1 MTITKFV
8 AGMLA
13 LAITGIST
21 FSATAEATSV
31 ERSNNGVAL
40 STQFI
45 ESIKESTLEVVEYT
59 DGLTSVQSI
68 KNVDALVDAVK
79 HENPS
84 INDYQLGKSVLIML
98 GDVEDFVNSLP
109 TEKVLEALEY
119 TSVERT
125 DVYLRETQNGELV
138 QISKSD
144 YDADDATAAT
154 QATIPSYSE
163 TFGKIV
169 IRSTAYKRN
178 PTYALSGRDYYSIRG
193 EIIWKGTPFFQMKD
207 LLVIS
212 STGNIDNGYDCT
224 AYGTWGD
231 AGDGGFLIDDLAH
244 LRSQDGG
251 NGNFLKL
258 SAPSVYGMGVSI
270 PVDIGTNELYFGVNH
285 VYAYYG
291 VSSQTDITCQ
301 VSYAHAIL
309 AWTPSFSVSSSGSVS
324 FGGIGI
330 QRETFY
336 GTPFTLYHS

>member
-1 MTITKFV
+1 MTITKLV

-13 LAITGIST
+13 LAIAGIST

-31 ERSNNGVAL
+31 ERANNGAAL

-45 ESIKESTLEVVEYT
+45 ESIKERTLEVVEYT
-59 DGLTSVQSI
+59 DGLSSVQSI

-79 HENPS
+79 QENPS
-84 INDYQLGKSVLIML
+84 ISDYQLGKSVLIML
-98 GDVEDFVNSLP
+98 GDDEDFVNSLP

-138 QISKSD
+138 QISKSE
-144 YDADDATAAT
+144 YDADNATAAT

-163 TFGKIV
+163 TFGKLV
-169 IRSTAYKRN
+169 LRSTAYKRN

-193 EIIWKGTPFFQMKD
+193 EVIWEGYPFFHMTD
-207 LLVIS
+207 LMVIS
-212 STGNIDNGYDCT
+212 STGNIDNNYDCT
-224 AYGTWGD
+224 AYGVWGYPE
-231 AGDGGFLIDDLAH
+231 DGFTITDYAH

-251 NGNFLKL
+251 NGEYLKL
-258 SAPSVYGMGVSI
+258 SAPSVYGMGVSM
-270 PVDIGTNELYFGVNH
+270 PTDIGDSNFSVEIDH

-309 AWTPSFSVSSSGSVS
+309 AWTPSFSVSSVGTVS
-324 FGGIGI
+324 FGGIGV

>member
-1 MTITKFV
+1 MTITKLV

-21 FSATAEATSV
+21 FSVAEATSV
-31 ERSNNGVAL
+31 ERPNNGVAL

-84 INDYQLGKSVLIML
+84 ISDYQLGRSVLIML
-98 GDVEDFVNSLP
+98 GDDEDFVNSLP

-144 YDADDATAAT
+144 YDADNATAAT

-163 TFGKIV
+163 TFGKLV

-193 EIIWKGTPFFQMKD
+193 EIVWEDYPFFHMTD
-207 LLVIS
+207 MLVIS

-224 AYGTWGD
+224 AYGTWGETPLLLED
-231 AGDGGFLIDDLAH
+231 FAH

-251 NGNFLKL
+251 DGEYLKL
-258 SAPSVYGMGVSI
+258 SAPSVYGMGVSM
-270 PVDIGTNELYFGVNH
+270 PVKIGNNDFGFDLNH

-301 VSYAHAIL
+301 VSYAHATL
-309 AWTPSFSVSSSGSVS
+309 AWTPSFSVSSSGAVS
-324 FGGIGI
+324 FGGVGV

>member
-1 MTITKFV
+1 MTITKLV

-21 FSATAEATSV
+21 FSVAEATSV
-31 ERSNNGVAL
+31 ERPNNGVAL

-84 INDYQLGKSVLIML
+84 ISDYQLGRSVLIML
-98 GDVEDFVNSLP
+98 GDDEDFVNSLP

-125 DVYLRETQNGELV
+125 DVYLRETPNGELV

-144 YDADDATAAT
+144 YDADNVTAAT

-178 PTYALSGRDYYSIRG
+178 PTYALSGRNYYSIRG
-193 EIIWKGTPFFQMKD
+193 EVFWEGSPFFRMTD

-212 STGNIDNGYDCT
+212 STGNIDNKYDCT
-224 AYGTWGD
+224 AYGTWGYPE
-231 AGDGGFLIDDLAH
+231 DGLVVNDYAH

-251 NGNFLKL
+251 DGKYLKL
-258 SAPSVYGMGVSI
+258 SAPSVYGMGVSM
-270 PVDIGTNELYFGVNH
+270 PADIGTNDFSLDIDH

-324 FGGIGI
+324 FGGVGI

>member
-1 MTITKFV
+1 MTITKLV

-21 FSATAEATSV
+21 FSAAEATSV
-31 ERSNNGVAL
+31 ERPNNGVAL

-84 INDYQLGKSVLIML
+84 ISDYQLGRSVLIML
-98 GDVEDFVNSLP
+98 GDDEDFVNSLP

-125 DVYLRETQNGELV
+125 DVYLRETPNGELV

-144 YDADDATAAT
+144 YDADNVTAAT

-178 PTYALSGRDYYSIRG
+178 PTYALSGRNYYSIRG
-193 EIIWKGTPFFQMKD
+193 EVFWEGSPFFRMTD

-212 STGNIDNGYDCT
+212 STGNIDNKYDCT
-224 AYGTWGD
+224 AYGTWGYPE
-231 AGDGGFLIDDLAH
+231 DGLVVNDYAH

-251 NGNFLKL
+251 DGKYLKL
-258 SAPSVYGMGVSI
+258 SAPSVYGMGVSM
-270 PVDIGTNELYFGVNH
+270 PADIGTNDFSLDIDH

-324 FGGIGI
+324 FGGVGI

>member
-1 MTITKFV
+1 MTITKLV

-21 FSATAEATSV
+21 FSAAEATSV
-31 ERSNNGVAL
+31 ERPNNGVSL

-59 DGLTSVQSI
+59 NGLTSVQSI

-84 INDYQLGKSVLIML
+84 ISDYQLGRSVLIML
-98 GDVEDFVNSLP
+98 GDDEDFVNSLP

-144 YDADDATAAT
+144 YDADNATAAT

-193 EIIWKGTPFFQMKD
+193 EIVWEGYPIFHMTDM
-207 LLVIS
+207 LVIS

-224 AYGTWGD
+224 AYGAWG
-231 AGDGGFLIDDLAH
+231 
-244 LRSQDGG
+244 
-251 NGNFLKL
+251 
-258 SAPSVYGMGVSI
+258 
-270 PVDIGTNELYFGVNH
+270 
-285 VYAYYG
+285 
-291 VSSQTDITCQ
+291 
-301 VSYAHAIL
+301 
-309 AWTPSFSVSSSGSVS
+309 
-324 FGGIGI
+324 
-330 QRETFY
+330 
-336 GTPFTLYHS
+336 GTPPY

>member
-1 MTITKFV
+1 MTITKLV

-21 FSATAEATSV
+21 FSVAEATSV
-31 ERSNNGVAL
+31 ERPNNGVAL

-84 INDYQLGKSVLIML
+84 ISDYQLGRSVLIML
-98 GDVEDFVNSLP
+98 GDDEDFVNSLP

-125 DVYLRETQNGELV
+125 DVYLRETPNGELV

-144 YDADDATAAT
+144 YDADNVTAAT

-178 PTYALSGRDYYSIRG
+178 PTYALSGRNYYSIRG
-193 EIIWKGTPFFQMKD
+193 EVFWEGSPFFRMTD

-212 STGNIDNGYDCT
+212 STGNIDNKYDCT
-224 AYGTWGD
+224 AYVTWGYPE
-231 AGDGGFLIDDLAH
+231 DGLVVNDYAH

-251 NGNFLKL
+251 DGKYLKL
-258 SAPSVYGMGVSI
+258 SAPSVYGMGVSM
-270 PVDIGTNELYFGVNH
+270 PADIGTNDFSLDIDH

-324 FGGIGI
+324 FGGVGI

>member
-1 MTITKFV
+1 MTITKLV

-21 FSATAEATSV
+21 FSVAEATSV
-31 ERSNNGVAL
+31 ERPNNGIAL

-84 INDYQLGKSVLIML
+84 ISDYQLGRSVLIML
-98 GDVEDFVNSLP
+98 GDDEDFVNSLP

-125 DVYLRETQNGELV
+125 DVYLRETPNGELV

-144 YDADDATAAT
+144 YDADNVTAAT

-178 PTYALSGRDYYSIRG
+178 PTYALSGRNYYSIRG
-193 EIIWKGTPFFQMKD
+193 EVFWEGSPFFRMTD

-212 STGNIDNGYDCT
+212 STGNIDNKYDCT
-224 AYGTWGD
+224 AYGTWGYPE
-231 AGDGGFLIDDLAH
+231 DGLVVNDYAH

-251 NGNFLKL
+251 DGKYLKL
-258 SAPSVYGMGVSI
+258 SAPSVYGMGVSM
-270 PVDIGTNELYFGVNH
+270 PADIGTNDFSLDIDH

-324 FGGIGI
+324 FGGVGI

>member
-1 MTITKFV
+1 M
-8 AGMLA
+8 
-13 LAITGIST
+13 
-21 FSATAEATSV
+21 
-31 ERSNNGVAL
+31 
-40 STQFI
+40 
-45 ESIKESTLEVVEYT
+45 
-59 DGLTSVQSI
+59 
-68 KNVDALVDAVK
+68 
-79 HENPS
+79 
-84 INDYQLGKSVLIML
+84 IML
-98 GDVEDFVNSLP
+98 GDDEDFVNSLP

-144 YDADDATAAT
+144 YDADNVTAAT

-193 EIIWKGTPFFQMKD
+193 EVFWEGSPFFRMTD

-212 STGNIDNGYDCT
+212 STGNIDNKYDCT
-224 AYGTWGD
+224 AYGTWGYPE
-231 AGDGGFLIDDLAH
+231 DGLVVNDYAH

-251 NGNFLKL
+251 DGEYLKL

-270 PVDIGTNELYFGVNH
+270 PADIGTNDFSLDIDH

-309 AWTPSFSVSSSGSVS
+309 AWTPSFSVSSSGSAS
-324 FGGIGI
+324 FGGITI

>member
-1 MTITKFV
+1 MTITKLV

-21 FSATAEATSV
+21 FSVAEATSV
-31 ERSNNGVAL
+31 ERPNNGVAL

-84 INDYQLGKSVLIML
+84 ISDYQLGRSVLIML
-98 GDVEDFVNSLP
+98 GDDEDFVNSLP

-144 YDADDATAAT
+144 YDADNATAAT

-163 TFGKIV
+163 TFGKLV

-193 EIIWKGTPFFQMKD
+193 EVFWEGSPFFRMTD

-224 AYGTWGD
+224 AYGTWGETPLLLED
-231 AGDGGFLIDDLAH
+231 FAH

-251 NGNFLKL
+251 DGEYLKL
-258 SAPSVYGMGVSI
+258 SAPSVYGMGVSM
-270 PVDIGTNELYFGVNH
+270 PVKIGNNDFGFDLNH

-301 VSYAHAIL
+301 VSYAHATL
-309 AWTPSFSVSSSGSVS
+309 AWTPSFSVSSSGAVS
-324 FGGIGI
+324 FGGVGV